1 MHNSSLQ
8 KNMRTIVMM
17 RQILHL
23 KYDTPLICESVSSA
37 VSSPAW
43 LKELKSKK
51 RLSQYDNE
59 A

>member
-1 MHNSSLQ
+1 
-8 KNMRTIVMM
+8 MRTIVMM